1 MHAAASFRPRLVE
14 TLYHEAIELSD
25 VVRECFDLS
34 DAEARAAPVDDP
46 YKLALSCEAL
56 RATTRMMHA
65 VAWLLNNRAFHRGQM
80 SEFQLR
86 RTGGLTSLPERD
98 PNRIALLP
106 TRLRALVEQT
116 EAFYNRLLRLQAQW
130 NAAESGPPPAVDAMQ
145 RQIAEAFRK
154 AS

>member
-1 MHAAASFRPRLVE
+1 MHDPASVRPRLIE
-14 TLYHEAIELSD
+14 TLYREALELSD
-25 VVRECFDLS
+25 MVRNGFALS
-34 DAEARAAPVDDP
+34 DAEARSVPVDDP
-46 YKLALSCEAL
+46 RKLARSCEAL

-65 VAWLLNNRAFHRGQM
+65 VAWLLNNRAFHRGEM

-98 PNRIALLP
+98 PRRFDYLP
-106 TRLRALVEQT
+106 PHLCALVVET
-116 EAFYNRLLRLQAQW
+116 ETFYERLLRLQAQW
-130 NAAESGPPPAVDAMQ
+130 TASEDDAPPTVDVMH